1 MIDDEETSLKSVE
14 RDSELLLYDYFKYL
28 TSLVLLT
35 LGGMLIVM
43 KDFDSEDVKPQMVIS
58 AILVISAAGVL
69 AFSGSAEI
77 VRSRFTGLP
86 ATRSV
91 KFARAGAP
99 ALLAFGIGLFL
110 AMFIDSLVK

>member
-1 MIDDEETSLKSVE
+1 MIQDEETLPQMDQND
-14 RDSELLLYDYFKYL
+14 RELLLYDYLKYL

-35 LGGMLIVM
+35 LGGALIVI
-43 KDFDSEDVKPQMVIS
+43 KDFDPADVNPTMVVIALALIS
-58 AILVISAAGVL
+58 VAGVL
-69 AFSGSAEI
+69 AFAGSAEI
-77 VRSRFTGLP
+77 VRSRYTGVP

-91 KFARAGAP
+91 KLARAGAP